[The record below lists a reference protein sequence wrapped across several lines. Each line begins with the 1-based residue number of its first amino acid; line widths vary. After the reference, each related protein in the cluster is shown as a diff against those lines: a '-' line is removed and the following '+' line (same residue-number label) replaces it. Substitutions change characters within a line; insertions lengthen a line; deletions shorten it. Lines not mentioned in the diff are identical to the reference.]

1 MFVIMAMRE
10 SDLHTNFENIPTD
23 VNDVAES
30 KLKMANIGEMLLILT
45 KLFFDLI
52 NCGQASAVS
61 AHRNYD
67 TYLYRRNQWLKPLV
81 SDSLG
86 YTK

>member
-10 SDLHTNFENIPTD
+10 SDLHTNFENIPTN

-45 KLFFDLI
+45 KSYF
-52 NCGQASAVS
+52 
-61 AHRNYD
+61 
-67 TYLYRRNQWLKPLV
+67 WLDKLWP
-81 SDSLG
+81 SLSRECP
-86 YTK
+86 